1 MRNPM
6 YRRAETKIIGKITN
20 DKQPKPKP
28 KPKPKQTTI
37 KSVRKKPAIKTQV
50 VHY

>member
-6 YRRAETKIIGKITN
+6 YRRAETKIIGKIMN
-20 DKQPKPKP
+20 DKQ
-28 KPKPKQTTI
+28 PKPKQTTI

>member
-28 KPKPKQTTI
+28 KQTTI